1 MYALGESGSPVVEVV
16 AQRDGDRGVGG
27 NAERETGCRNDLHKD
42 ANVSD
47 IQTYKKRT

>member
-16 AQRDGDRGVGG
+16 AQRDSDCGVSG
-27 NAERETGCRNDLHKD
+27 NTERETGCRNDLRKD

-47 IQTYKKRT
+47 IHT